1 MEKEIIMEVVEG
13 GGRRSRKRSGARRRR
28 TRVEGSEEETVI
40 TKESGEKK
48 EVVPPTISEKPV
60 VHAKPVAKVVL
71 APPKKKVAKVMLVP
85 KGKVVRPAMAKKTF
99 KIKKVRMVIDN
110 TAKTQKRRKDVMT
123 AIDAMT
129 EDQVR
134 AAAVTARLSR
144 RETVSKVP
152 IGLLRQ
158 MMKDYQTMRGALL

>member
-1 MEKEIIMEVVEG
+1 MQPVQPVQ
-13 GGRRSRKRSGARRRR
+13 
-28 TRVEGSEEETVI
+28 
-40 TKESGEKK
+40 
-48 EVVPPTISEKPV
+48 PV
-60 VHAKPVAKVVL
+60 VHPKPVTKVVL
-71 APPKKKVAKVMLVP
+71 APPKKKAAKVMLVP
-85 KGKVVRPAMAKKTF
+85 KGKPIRPTAATKTF

-110 TAKTQKRRKDVMT
+110 TAKTQKRRKDIMT
-123 AIDAMT
+123 TIDAMT

-152 IGLLRQ
+152 IDLLRQ